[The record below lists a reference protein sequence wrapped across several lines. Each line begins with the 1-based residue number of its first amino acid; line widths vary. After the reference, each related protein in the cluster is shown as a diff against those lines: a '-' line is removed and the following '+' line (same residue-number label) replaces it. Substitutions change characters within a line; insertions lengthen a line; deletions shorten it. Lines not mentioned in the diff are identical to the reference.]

1 MKPFSTDQHIARGSR
16 TALSP
21 ETPSSP
27 SAAAPGK
34 GRYGRILELAGP
46 AFFSVAFLARLP
58 LAMLTIGALTLV
70 TSITGSYAQGGF
82 AAGAVGV
89 GSALGG
95 PALGYLADRVGQR
108 PVLLGAAVANPLLI
122 IATILAAVQLPDG
135 GSLAAVLAAAFGM
148 GATGPQVGP
157 LARVRWM
164 ALTSKDSTGKEL
176 GTALSYES
184 MADELSFVLGPAL
197 VGLLAAAVTPWLPLA
212 LAAVLSAS
220 MVSAFAFH
228 RSAAIVVPAP
238 RRSKDAPRPPRD
250 TEQRS
255 GASWGLLALPVLGM
269 VAMGTFFG
277 ATQASLAAFG
287 GSFGAA
293 DAAGLLYSIMG
304 ISSAAAALSVAFW
317 PQRFSQSARWVVSAA
332 AMTAAALLLLVP
344 SGIPGMLA
352 VLFLLGIPVGPT
364 MVSIFG
370 IGAELAPKHLMG
382 TFMTL
387 LASGTVAGTAVGS
400 GLAGPLAEAYG
411 HPAAFLVSAGAAV
424 SLLVLGLASA
434 AAVRRSA
441 NRTA

>member
-1 MKPFSTDQHIARGSR
+1 M
-16 TALSP
+16 SP
-21 ETPSSP
+21 EPFTQQAGTESGISTN
-27 SAAAPGK
+27 SASAVDAPPAK
-34 GRYGRILELAGP
+34 GRYARIYEIAGA

-95 PALGYLADRVGQR
+95 PALGYLADRIGQR

-122 IATILAAVQLPDG
+122 VATLLTASQLPDG
-135 GSLAAVLAAAFGM
+135 GPLLAVLAAAFGM

-164 ALTSKDSTGKEL
+164 ALTAKDRSGREM

-197 VGLLAAAVTPWLPLA
+197 VGLLAAAVAPWLPLA
-212 LAAVLSAS
+212 LAALLSAT

-228 RSAAIVVPAP
+228 RSAAAVVPS
-238 RRSKDAPRPPRD
+238 RRRD
-250 TEQRS
+250 SRAAAAES
-255 GASWGLLALPVLGM
+255 GTPERGGVSWGLLALPVLGM

-293 DAAGLLYSIMG
+293 DTAGLLYSAMG

-317 PQRFSQSARWVVSAA
+317 PQRLSQSVRWVLSAA
-332 AMTAAALLLLVP
+332 AMTGGTLLLLLP
-344 SGIPGMLA
+344 SGIPGMLLA
-352 VLFLLGIPVGPT
+352 LFVLGIPVGPT

-370 IGAELAPKHLMG
+370 IGAELAPRHLMG

-400 GLAGPLAEAYG
+400 GLAGPLAEEFG
-411 HPAAFLVSAGAAV
+411 HPAAFLVSVGAACA
-424 SLLVLGLASA
+424 LLILGLASA
-434 AAVRRSA
+434 VAVHRVKSRQV
-441 NRTA
+441 

>member
-1 MKPFSTDQHIARGSR
+1 MKPFSTDQQSAAGSP
-16 TALSP
+16 A
-21 ETPSSP
+21 
-27 SAAAPGK
+27 SAAAEPAAPPAK

-58 LAMLTIGALTLV
+58 LAMITIGALTLV
-70 TSITGSYAQGGF
+70 TSITGSYALGGF

-95 PALGYLADRVGQR
+95 PALGYLADRIGQR
-108 PVLLGAAVANPLLI
+108 PVLMGAAVANPLLI
-122 IATILAAVQLPDG
+122 TATILTAAQLPDG
-135 GSLAAVLAAAFGM
+135 GPLAAVLAAAFGM

-164 ALTSKDSTGKEL
+164 ALTSKDRTGREL

-228 RSAAIVVPAP
+228 RSAAVVVPSP
-238 RRSKDAPRPPRD
+238 RRTKNTPKTPADPAKG
-250 TEQRS
+250 S

-287 GSFGAA
+287 GTFGAA

-317 PQRFSQSARWVVSAA
+317 PARFSQSARWVVSAA

-370 IGAELAPKHLMG
+370 IGAELAPRHLMG

-387 LASGTVAGTAVGS
+387 LASGTVAGTAIGS
-400 GLAGPLAEAYG
+400 GLAGPLAEGFG
-411 HPAAFLVSAGAAV
+411 HPAAFLVSAGAAA

-434 AAVRRSA
+434 GAVRHA
-441 NRTA
+441 KNQTA

>member
-1 MKPFSTDQHIARGSR
+1 MKPFTTDTQSSSDSGAVPSTGIRE
-16 TALSP
+16 TAAGP
-21 ETPSSP
+21 
-27 SAAAPGK
+27 AK

-46 AFFSVAFLARLP
+46 AFFPVAFLARLP
-58 LAMLTIGALTLV
+58 LAMITIGALTLV
-70 TSITGSYAQGGF
+70 TSVTGSYAQGGF
-82 AAGAVGV
+82 AAGAVGI

-95 PALGYLADRVGQR
+95 PALGYLADRMGQR

-122 IATILAAVQLPDG
+122 LATILTTLQLPDG

-164 ALTSKDSTGKEL
+164 ALTAKDRTGREM

-197 VGLLAAAVTPWLPLA
+197 VGLLAAAVAPWLPLA
-212 LAAVLSAS
+212 LAAALSVS

-228 RSAAIVVPAP
+228 RSAAIVERAPKRQKNLPRRLQESAP
-238 RRSKDAPRPPRD
+238 RERAR
-250 TEQRS
+250 
-255 GASWGLLALPVLGM
+255 WGLLALPVLGM
-269 VAMGTFFG
+269 VSMGTFFS

-287 GSFGAA
+287 GSFGVA
-293 DAAGLLYSIMG
+293 DAAGLLYSVMG

-317 PQRFSQSARWVVSAA
+317 PQRFTQSARWVVSAA

-352 VLFLLGIPVGPT
+352 ALFLLGVPVGPT

-370 IGAELAPKHLMG
+370 IGAQLAPKHLMG

-400 GLAGPLAEAYG
+400 GIAGALAEAYG
-411 HPAAFLVSAGAAV
+411 HSAAFLVPAGAAAA
-424 SLLVLGLASA
+424 LLVLGLASA

>member
-1 MKPFSTDQHIARGSR
+1 MKPFTTEQQSAGESSAAARSG
-16 TALSP
+16 TP
-21 ETPSSP
+21 E
-27 SAAAPGK
+27 SAAAPAPAK

-122 IATILAAVQLPDG
+122 IATILTAAQLPDG
-135 GSLAAVLAAAFGM
+135 GTLAAVLAAAFGM

-164 ALTSKDSTGKEL
+164 ALTARDRTGKEL

-197 VGLLAAAVTPWLPLA
+197 VGLLAAAVSPWLPLA

-228 RSAAIVVPAP
+228 RSAAIVRPAP
-238 RRSKDAPRPPRD
+238 RRAKNTPRPPRD
-250 TEQRS
+250 GAQR
-255 GASWGLLALPVLGM
+255 ASWGLLALPVLGM

-277 ATQASLAAFG
+277 ATQTSLAAFG

-344 SGIPGMLA
+344 SGVPGMLA

-387 LASGTVAGTAVGS
+387 LASGTVAGTAIGS

-424 SLLVLGLASA
+424 SLLILGLASA
-434 AAVRRSA
+434 AAVRRAA

>member
-1 MKPFSTDQHIARGSR
+1 MKPFTTDQQSSSNNG

-21 ETPSSP
+21 GTP
-27 SAAAPGK
+27 AAASAPAK

-122 IATILAAVQLPDG
+122 AATILTAGQLPDG
-135 GSLAAVLAAAFGM
+135 GTLAAVLAAAFGM

-164 ALTSKDSTGKEL
+164 ALTAKDRTGREL

-228 RSAAIVVPAP
+228 RSAAIVERAP
-238 RRSKDAPRPPRD
+238 RRPKNTPRPPRD
-250 TEQRS
+250 SAQR
-255 GASWGLLALPVLGM
+255 ASWGLLALPVLGM

-287 GSFGAA
+287 GSFDAA
-293 DAAGLLYSIMG
+293 DAAGLLYSVMG

-317 PQRFSQSARWVVSAA
+317 PQRFSQTARWVVSAA

-411 HPAAFLVSAGAAV
+411 HPAAFLVSAGAAA
-424 SLLVLGLASA
+424 SLLVLALASA
-434 AAVRRSA
+434 AAVRRAA